1 MSGRSP
7 SPAATRL
14 YAISRISLGLLVAK
28 GHGTLVSAAEIAGFA
43 VSFAAY
49 LVFIPRHGILGAAW
63 GSLLGYGA
71 GLVFA
76 LITTALARDRI
87 RVGAT

>member
-1 MSGRSP
+1 VLP
-7 SPAATRL
+7 LIAAAGL

-49 LVFIPRHGILGAAW
+49 LLLIPQHGILGAAW